1 LIVKFCKA
9 PVTDAGTIFR
19 IEKELNAAMGLIK
32 SPPSVDP
39 TSSFFV
45 WNSAMRRLF
54 PIPHNISS
62 EFLQTNLA
70 GVPKLVQRLT
80 SLFTV
85 GSQGRRSISEGRSWK
100 EKKEEAATRRVGEAA
115 SVKSSD

>member
-1 LIVKFCKA
+1 MRQTRPHNDQIREVCHLIVKFCKA
-9 PVTDAGTIFR
+9 PVTNAGATFR
-19 IEKELNAAMGLIK
+19 TENELNTGMGLIK

-45 WNSAMRRLF
+45 WNSAIRRLF

-85 GSQGRRSISEGRSWK
+85 GGQGRRSG
-100 EKKEEAATRRVGEAA
+100 
-115 SVKSSD
+115 

>member
-1 LIVKFCKA
+1 
-9 PVTDAGTIFR
+9 VTNAGATFR
-19 IEKELNAAMGLIK
+19 TENELNTGMGLIK
-32 SPPSVDP
+32 SPPSMDP

-45 WNSAMRRLF
+45 WNSAIRRLF

-85 GSQGRRSISEGRSWK
+85 GGQGRRSISEGRSWK
-100 EKKEEAATRRVGEAA
+100 EKKQEAATRRVGEAA
-115 SVKSSD
+115 SFKSSD